1 MNLYKVILSQT
12 DTTEKIQFT
21 CENID
26 VSMLNISTH
35 NAITA
40 LGYYQL
46 DTNDNYSLRSLIID
60 IDFNFTNEL
69 QLTIKNT
76 IKSEIRTN
84 KLNTILDIK

>member
-35 NAITA
+35 NAMTA
-40 LGYYQL
+40 LVNYQL